1 MAQSMLCISAGW
13 LGRHGWKEQYLMPII
28 RSVATALPPYMV
40 SQEHIRDLARQHFAP
55 AFAEIDR
62 YMSVFRHAQIDRRHF
77 VAPAEWFTQPHS
89 FKECNDL
96 FIEAA
101 SGLGEAA
108 ARRCLNAAGL
118 EPADVDHLIWI
129 STTGLAAPSP
139 DALLINRLG
148 MNRHTRRTPIWGL
161 GCAGGVAGLARAY
174 EYARAFPDQRV
185 LLISAELCSVTFQWN
200 DRSKRNLIA
209 ASLFADGAAAVLVEG
224 DEARGLRLEASKETQ
239 VSSLKSQVSILGT
252 QSTLWPN
259 STEIMGWE
267 IVDSGMQ
274 VVFSSRIPQIVRTM
288 MLENTTEFLARH
300 QLRID
305 DIDHWILHPGG
316 AKVIRAYES
325 ALAIDSE
332 RLGHTWAVLRD
343 HGNMSSATIFFVLD
357 AFLKAGAPQPGEYG
371 VLAVLGPGFS
381 CELALIRG

>member
-1 MAQSMLCISAGW
+1 
-13 LGRHGWKEQYLMPII
+13 MPII
-28 RSVATALPPYMV
+28 RSVATALPPYALP
-40 SQEHIRDLARQHFAP
+40 QERIRDLAREHFAP
-55 AFAEIDR
+55 AFTEIDR
-62 YMSVFRHAQIDRRHF
+62 YMPVFRHAQIDTRHF
-77 VAPAEWFTQPHS
+77 VAPPEWFTQPRS

-101 SGLGEAA
+101 TALGEDA

-118 EPADVDHLIWI
+118 EPDAVDHLIWV

-148 MNRHTRRTPIWGL
+148 MHRHTRRTPIWGL
-161 GCAGGVAGLARAY
+161 GCAGGVAGLARAF
-174 EYARAFPDQRV
+174 EYASAFPGQRV
-185 LLISAELCSVTFQWN
+185 LLISAELCSVTFQWD

-209 ASLFADGAAAVLVEG
+209 ASLFADGAAAILVEG
-224 DEARGLRLEASKETQ
+224 DSLAGQADKQTSRQGEAGIPF
-239 VSSLKSQVSILGT
+239 SLSACLPISILGT
-252 QSTLWPN
+252 QSTLWPD
-259 STEIMGWE
+259 STDIMGWD

-288 MLENTTEFLARH
+288 MHENTTEFLARH
-300 QLRID
+300 NLRID

-316 AKVIRAYES
+316 AKVIRSYES

-332 RLGHTWAVLRD
+332 RLCHTWAVLRD

-357 AFLKAGAPQPGEYG
+357 AFLKAGAPRPGEYG

-381 CELALIRG
+381 CELALIQG

>member
-1 MAQSMLCISAGW
+1 
-13 LGRHGWKEQYLMPII
+13 MPVI
-28 RSVATALPPYMV
+28 RSVATALPPHKLP
-40 SQEHIRDLARQHFAP
+40 QERIRDLARQHFAP
-55 AFAEIDR
+55 AFPEIDR
-62 YMSVFRHAQIDRRHF
+62 YMSVFRHAQIDTRHF
-77 VAPAEWFTQPHS
+77 VAPLEWFAQPRS
-89 FKECNDL
+89 FKDCNDL

-101 SGLGEAA
+101 TALGEAA
-108 ARRCLNAAGL
+108 ARRCLDAAGL
-118 EPADVDHLIWI
+118 EAMNVDHLIWV
-129 STTGLAAPSP
+129 STTGLSAPSP

-148 MNRHTRRTPIWGL
+148 MQQHIRRTPIWGL

-174 EYARAFPDQRV
+174 EYTRAFPDQRV
-185 LLISAELCSVTFQWN
+185 LLISAELCSLTFQWN
-200 DRSKRNLIA
+200 DLSKRNLIA

-224 DEARGLRLEASKETQ
+224 DEARGLRLEANKPTQ
-239 VSSLKSQVSILGT
+239 VSSLKPPVSILST

-259 STEIMGWE
+259 STEIMGWD

-288 MLENTTEFLARH
+288 MLENTTEFLAQH
-300 QLRID
+300 QLGID

-316 AKVIRAYES
+316 AKVIRAYEA

-332 RLGHTWAVLRD
+332 RLSHTWTVLRD
-343 HGNMSSATIFFVLD
+343 YGNMSSATIFFVLD
-357 AFLKAGAPQPGEYG
+357 AFLKASAPGPGEYG

>member
-1 MAQSMLCISAGW
+1 
-13 LGRHGWKEQYLMPII
+13 MPVI
-28 RSVATALPPYMV
+28 RSVATALPPHKLP
-40 SQEHIRDLARQHFAP
+40 QERIRDLAREHFAP
-55 AFAEIDR
+55 AFSEIDR
-62 YMSVFRHAQIDRRHF
+62 YMSVFRHAQIDTRHF
-77 VAPAEWFTQPHS
+77 VAPLEWFTQPRS

-101 SGLGEAA
+101 TTLGESA
-108 ARRCLNAAGL
+108 ARRCLDAAGL
-118 EPADVDHLIWI
+118 EPTDVDHLMWV

-174 EYARAFPDQRV
+174 EYTRAFPNQRV

-209 ASLFADGAAAVLVEG
+209 ASLFADGAAAVLVAG
-224 DEARGLRLEASKETQ
+224 DDARGRRLETSKETH
-239 VSSLKSQVSILGT
+239 VSRLTSHVSILGT

-259 STEIMGWE
+259 STEIMGWD

-274 VVFSSRIPQIVRTM
+274 VVFSSRIPQIVRTVM
-288 MLENTTEFLARH
+288 HENATEFLAQH
-300 QLRID
+300 QLGID

-316 AKVIRAYES
+316 AKVISAYES

-343 HGNMSSATIFFVLD
+343 YGNMSSATIFFVLE
-357 AFLKAGAPQPGEYG
+357 ASLKAGAPRPGEYG

-381 CELALIRG
+381 CELALVRR